1 MYLNQIIELSM
12 VLDNEKF
19 HKVLDSAY
27 RRADYLEENGDE
39 IIDQSIADKGIVV
52 TFRDS
57 QYKKKVKLIVNTSL
71 VLDFVTLSPDRLI
84 RKLEKRISEYLHSE
98 YQLEDFTLSEMILMS
113 DINVGS
119 QEQVSAYIK
128 VLQRIG
134 KVKGFTPSS
143 FEDIDESISFCLD
156 GNSNGIEFLIYD
168 LTGAIVERHADASQ
182 KKLKSI
188 IEKSEGILRAEV
200 RLTKPKA
207 IRAYTDETDV
217 AGQIAELTKN
227 SQDIFLDIFTR
238 IVPFGDFHK
247 KEAAIE
253 IIQKEVKDTI
263 LRRRMLHLVALIPE
277 KKSLLLAQK
286 ALNYRRI
293 DDVMEAFAKINVSLI
308 TISKRHDIKHL
319 KCLYSYL
326 IDDRQRNQ

>member
-12 VLDNEKF
+12 VLDNDKF
-19 HKVLDSAY
+19 QKLLTRAY
-27 RRADYLEENGDE
+27 NQATNIDENGNE

-52 TFRDS
+52 TYRDS

-71 VLDFVTLSPDRLI
+71 VLDFETLDPDRLI
-84 RKLEKRISEYLHSE
+84 RKLEKRISEYFHSE
-98 YQLEDFTLSEMILMS
+98 YQLEDFTLSGMMLMS

-143 FEDIDESISFCLD
+143 FEGIDESISFCLD
-156 GNSNGIEFLIYD
+156 GNSNGTQFLLYD
-168 LTGAIVERHADASQ
+168 LTGAIVERHVSTGASQ
-182 KKLKSI
+182 KKLKAI
-188 IEKSEGILRAEV
+188 IDKSEGVLRAEV

-207 IRAYTDETDV
+207 IHAYTDETDA
-217 AGQIAELTKN
+217 AGQIVELTKN

-238 IVPFGDFHK
+238 IVPFGDFYK
-247 KEAAIE
+247 KDKAVE
-253 IIQKEVKDTI
+253 IIQSQVTDSI
-263 LRRRMLHLVALIPE
+263 LRRRMLHLLMLIPE

-286 ALNYRRI
+286 AMNYRRI
-293 DDVMEAFAKINVSLI
+293 DDVMKAFEEINLSPV
-308 TISKRHDIKHL
+308 TISKRHDVKHL
-319 KCLYSYL
+319 KCLYCYL
-326 IDDRQRNQ
+326 TDDK